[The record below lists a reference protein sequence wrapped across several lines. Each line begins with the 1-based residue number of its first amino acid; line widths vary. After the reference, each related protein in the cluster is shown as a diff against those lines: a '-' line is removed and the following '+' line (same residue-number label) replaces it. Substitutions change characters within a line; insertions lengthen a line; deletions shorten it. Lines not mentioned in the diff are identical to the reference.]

1 MNKKKVISLIILPCA
16 IIFAA
21 LVFWLFYDLVLL
33 VMGGAIIAYLL
44 YPMMNHFNEKGMPK
58 KASIFLVYSI
68 VSMILL
74 FILFVFLPYFSGELS
89 SFWAKLP
96 QFMEYLTSI
105 WQRIMETVRNL
116 LGTEGFS
123 SLERYFTSFLQNR
136 SSDFAVRTL
145 NGMMELPQKITYLLL
160 CPAFGKGNQ
169 RCFMGI
175 YSWEPS
181 CLSDC
186 WRNNISGF
194 MDSGRRL
201 SSTIG
206 SFIRNS

>member
-89 SFWAKLP
+89 SF
-96 QFMEYLTSI
+96 
-105 WQRIMETVRNL
+105 
-116 LGTEGFS
+116 
-123 SLERYFTSFLQNR
+123 
-136 SSDFAVRTL
+136 
-145 NGMMELPQKITYLLL
+145 
-160 CPAFGKGNQ
+160 
-169 RCFMGI
+169 
-175 YSWEPS
+175 
-181 CLSDC
+181 
-186 WRNNISGF
+186 
-194 MDSGRRL
+194 
-201 SSTIG
+201 
-206 SFIRNS
+206 